1 MQFLLE
7 TSPLTQS
14 HNVVQDL
21 KIHLQRVFE
30 EAFMWKKLG
39 ERRKIPFYNILL
51 LFITYIIK

>member
-39 ERRKIPFYNILL
+39 EI
-51 LFITYIIK
+51 